1 MILST
6 DEITVSCWYRFHQTK
21 YTMHTWHNVWICPQM
36 RSLSLS
42 WSVFGTNFP
51 SDNIYHVN
59 MTQDTM
65 YDILSTDE
73 LIVFELV
80 QMSRYGGSVRLA
92 SYSANARDFLFPI
105 PSRSLYHSSE
115 IREIPLRRLIDF
127 PVGCLLSVLS
137 TQFNDNLSSV
147 GKNLKWFYKC
157 SSLQKNNAVLDLI

>member
-1 MILST
+1 
-6 DEITVSCWYRFHQTK
+6 
-21 YTMHTWHNVWICPQM
+21 
-36 RSLSLS
+36 
-42 WSVFGTNFP
+42 
-51 SDNIYHVN
+51 

-147 GKNLKWFYKC
+147 GKNLK
-157 SSLQKNNAVLDLI
+157 

>member
-6 DEITVSCWYRFHQTK
+6 DEITVSCWYEGSIRQNIPCILDTMYESVHKWDQCLCLDRYLVQIFHQTI
-21 YTMHTWHNVWICPQM
+21 YTMSTWHKKQCM
-36 RSLSLS
+36 
-42 WSVFGTNFP
+42 
-51 SDNIYHVN
+51 
-59 MTQDTM
+59 
-65 YDILSTDE
+65 ILSTDE

-137 TQFNDNLSSV
+137 TQFNENLSSM
-147 GKNLKWFYKC
+147 GKNFKW
-157 SSLQKNNAVLDLI
+157 L

>member
-1 MILST
+1 MI
-6 DEITVSCWYRFHQTK
+6 
-21 YTMHTWHNVWICPQM
+21 M
-36 RSLSLS
+36 
-42 WSVFGTNFP
+42 
-51 SDNIYHVN
+51 
-59 MTQDTM
+59 
-65 YDILSTDE
+65 STDE

-137 TQFNDNLSSV
+137 TQFNENLSSM
-147 GKNLKWFYKC
+147 GKFELYMIIIYLYSC
-157 SSLQKNNAVLDLI
+157 LQKSNVILDLI

>member
-1 MILST
+1 M
-6 DEITVSCWYRFHQTK
+6 
-21 YTMHTWHNVWICPQM
+21 
-36 RSLSLS
+36 
-42 WSVFGTNFP
+42 
-51 SDNIYHVN
+51 
-59 MTQDTM
+59 
-65 YDILSTDE
+65 ILSTDE

-137 TQFNDNLSSV
+137 TQFNENFSSM
-147 GKNLKWFYKC
+147 GKIFKW
-157 SSLQKNNAVLDLI
+157 L

>member
-1 MILST
+1 
-6 DEITVSCWYRFHQTK
+6 
-21 YTMHTWHNVWICPQM
+21 
-36 RSLSLS
+36 
-42 WSVFGTNFP
+42 
-51 SDNIYHVN
+51 

-147 GKNLKWFYKC
+147 GKNLNINVHLYKR
-157 SSLQKNNAVLDLI
+157 IMRY